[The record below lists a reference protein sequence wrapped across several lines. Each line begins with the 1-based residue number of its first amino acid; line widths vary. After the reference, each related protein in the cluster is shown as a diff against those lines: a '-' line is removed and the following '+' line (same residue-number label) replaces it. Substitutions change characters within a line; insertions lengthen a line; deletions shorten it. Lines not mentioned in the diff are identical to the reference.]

1 MDYAISIRLSEHQ
14 YYLLKE
20 MARQQYRT
28 LGNAYAMLAAEGLR
42 FYFVDN
48 ESVYI
53 KKKLDHCETSNPQRE
68 NYTEQ
73 ELIDAFAK
81 IPTQQP

>member
-1 MDYAISIRLSEHQ
+1 
-14 YYLLKE
+14 
-20 MARQQYRT
+20 
-28 LGNAYAMLAAEGLR
+28 MLAAEGLR

-53 KKKLDHCETSNPQRE
+53 EKRLDHCETSNPQRE

-81 IPTQQP
+81 IPTQQS